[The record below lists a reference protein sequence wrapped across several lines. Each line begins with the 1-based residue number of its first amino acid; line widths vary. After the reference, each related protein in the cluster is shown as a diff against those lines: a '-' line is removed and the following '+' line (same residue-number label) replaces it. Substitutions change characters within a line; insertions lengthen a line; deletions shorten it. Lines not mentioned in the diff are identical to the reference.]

1 MKNSKQIYFFHLS
14 NRSLFPSKDDD
25 DDDDEDEDSPAA
37 HLEVQFFS
45 VTTFYYIVRISK
57 FNKLRGYSINVL
69 AKYEGVKFEFLL
81 RNPCYFL
88 FHKNALTNNLP
99 VTSKWY

>member
-1 MKNSKQIYFFHLS
+1 MYIEYFQKLLF

-45 VTTFYYIVRISK
+45 VTTFYYIVRI
-57 FNKLRGYSINVL
+57 
-69 AKYEGVKFEFLL
+69 FLIL
-81 RNPCYFL
+81 LLNIGTFL
-88 FHKNALTNNLP
+88 YHKCVCNA
-99 VTSKWY
+99 